1 MKVEATG
8 YGRQAV
14 WPVTEEGAGGKA
26 ADTQMGE
33 VKKGRWDSF
42 VPTENTDGA
51 QKVWKEICSAH
62 SGIRFVLYEGETESA
77 AVEQLARQCG
87 KGGFIV
93 LSQDFLDWMSEGEKA
108 WQQGMGMIADAK
120 AQINRSLLSGSD
132 GAGAVLSSNGESLEW
147 TMEMPAPEKAPG
159 SLGLFGGKDDA
170 AGGSDSLMSKEE
182 RELEGVRKMLEKM
195 KEAKKE
201 PFIKIKKKI
210 NYSMGRDMSKL
221 CRASQDRSIRSFISG
236 VYARRAQIGS
246 NQSYDKKERSA
257 AVAQMDYVIRCAR
270 TKIRQVKEEGEMK
283 ARAEKLRKA
292 KEEKKRLQVERE
304 LKDRQIKRRAKEHAR
319 IFADLPDLPGLRSR
333 EEQREAVQQFN
344 QIAQAAGVSAAGEA
358 AVGAGAASGLGTMA
372 GSAADAA
379 QTAAATVNVQT
390 FGA

>member
-8 YGRQAV
+8 YGRQAA
-14 WPVTEEGAGGKA
+14 WPVTEGDAVGKA
-26 ADTQMGE
+26 ANAQTE
-33 VKKGRWDSF
+33 EAKKGRWDSF
-42 VPTENTDGA
+42 VPTEKLDGA
-51 QKVWKEICSAH
+51 QKVWKEICSSH
-62 SGIRFVLYEGETESA
+62 PGIQFMLYEGEVDPA
-77 AVEQLARQCG
+77 AVEQLVRECG

-93 LSQDFLDWMSEGEKA
+93 LSRDFLDWMSEGEKS

-120 AQINRSLLSGSD
+120 AQINRSLLAGTD
-132 GAGAVLSSNGESLEW
+132 GAGVVLAANGESLEW
-147 TMEMPAPEKAPG
+147 TMEMPALAKEPG
-159 SLGLFGGKDDA
+159 VFGGKENGAD
-170 AGGSDSLMSKEE
+170 GQDSLMSKEE

-195 KEAKKE
+195 NEAKKE
-201 PFIKIKKKI
+201 PLIKIKKRI

-246 NQSYDKKERSA
+246 NRSYDKKERSA

-319 IFADLPDLPGLRSR
+319 IFAELPDLPGLRNR

-344 QIAQAAGVSAAGEA
+344 QIAQAAGVSGAGEA
-358 AVGAGAASGLGTMA
+358 AAGAAAAPGIATMA
-372 GSAADAA
+372 GSATGAA
-379 QTAAATVNVQT
+379 QTAAETVCVQT
-390 FGA
+390 FGM